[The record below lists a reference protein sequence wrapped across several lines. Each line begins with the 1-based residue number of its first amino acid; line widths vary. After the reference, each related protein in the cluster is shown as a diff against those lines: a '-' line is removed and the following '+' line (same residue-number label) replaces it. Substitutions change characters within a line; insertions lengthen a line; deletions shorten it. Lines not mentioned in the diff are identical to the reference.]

1 VRTHRKLR
9 HQHPL
14 IWMGLA
20 LAVLIALQV
29 VPRLWPLLLLAG
41 AGFVA
46 YRVSGHHSVQPTRPP
61 KVLQGQV
68 VTETCVHGVPD
79 PCGICDGASSAVD
92 HGEFARRVPTTK
104 SCGRRSASCPT

>member
-1 VRTHRKLR
+1 
-9 HQHPL
+9 
-14 IWMGLA
+14 MGLA

-68 VTETCVHGVPD
+68 VTETCVHGVPY

-92 HGEFARRVPTTK
+92 HGEFARLRSDNEKLRTKVRVLSDMINGPDA
-104 SCGRRSASCPT
+104 RP